1 MVVTV
6 AKVRVDWEEVVS
18 YSQVFDVPD
27 FDPDNEVEVMDKLT
41 DAIADQANFNVV
53 EEVGDREITGWRV
66 IPK

>member
-6 AKVRVDWEEVVS
+6 ARVRVDWEEVVS
-18 YSQVFDVPD
+18 YSQVFEVDD
-27 FDPDNEVEVMDKLT
+27 FDPDNEVEVMDKLI
-41 DAIADQANFNVV
+41 DAIAEQANFNVV